1 MSEDNNAE
9 IEIEKHRAVIDSLDE
24 QIVTL
29 LNKRATESLAIRMLK
44 PQAQMG
50 LYDPKREEEI
60 FIRLEAI
67 NDGPMYNDDV
77 REIYATILKVMK
89 EIRA

>member
-1 MSEDNNAE
+1 MSEDQNAS

-29 LNKRATESLAIRMLK
+29 LNKRAKEALDIRALK

-50 LYDPKREEEI
+50 LYDPKRGGDLHAARG
-60 FIRLEAI
+60 FQRWSH
-67 NDGPMYNDDV
+67 V
-77 REIYATILKVMK
+77 QR
-89 EIRA
+89 

>member
-1 MSEDNNAE
+1 MSEDQNAS

-29 LNKRATESLAIRMLK
+29 LNKRAKEALDIRALK
-44 PQAQMG
+44 PQAKMG
-50 LYDPKREEEI
+50 LYDPKRDEEI
-60 FIRLEAI
+60 FSRLEDF
-67 NDGPMYNDDV
+67 NDAPMYNDDI

>member
-1 MSEDNNAE
+1 MSEEQDAAL
-9 IEIEKHRAVIDSLDE
+9 EIEKHRAAIDSLDE
-24 QIVTL
+24 QLIAL
-29 LNKRATESLAIRMLK
+29 LNKRATESLAIRALK

-60 FIRLEAI
+60 FVRLEGL

-77 REIYATILKVMK
+77 REIYATILRVMK

>member
-1 MSEDNNAE
+1 MSEDQNAS

-29 LNKRATESLAIRMLK
+29 LNKRAKEALDIRALK

-50 LYDPKREEEI
+50 LYDPKRGSRI
-60 FIRLEAI
+60 STMVPCTTMTSARYTRRFSRS
-67 NDGPMYNDDV
+67 
-77 REIYATILKVMK
+77 
-89 EIRA
+89 